1 MENQQINCQQNL
13 PNSTGVLV
21 MGILSIVFC
30 FCYGVIGIVLG
41 IIAIVLANKANK
53 LYLENP
59 NTYSESSYKNMKAGK
74 ICGIV
79 GLCLSGLYIIF
90 IIIYIAFFATVLTAL
105 PWAEM
110 MNQY

>member
-1 MENQQINCQQNL
+1 MENQQLNSQQVL

-21 MGILSIVFC
+21 LGILSIVFC
-30 FCYGVIGIVLG
+30 FCYGLIGLVLG

-53 LYLENP
+53 LYLENSQ
-59 NTYSESSYKNMKAGK
+59 NYSESSYKNMKAGK
-74 ICGIV
+74 VCAIIGV
-79 GLCLSGLYIIF
+79 CLSSLYLVV
-90 IIIYIAFFATVLTAL
+90 IIIYIAIVGAALTAM

>member
-1 MENQQINCQQNL
+1 MENQQINTQQNL

-30 FCYGVIGIVLG
+30 FCYGIIGIVLG

-53 LYLENP
+53 LYLGNP

-74 ICGIV
+74 TCGII
-79 GLCLSGLYIIF
+79 GLCLSSLYLII
-90 IIIYIAFFATVLTAL
+90 IIIYISIVGAALTAL

>member
-1 MENQQINCQQNL
+1 MENQQLNSQQVL

-21 MGILSIVFC
+21 LGILSIVFC
-30 FCYGVIGIVLG
+30 FCYGLIGLTLG
-41 IIAIVLANKANK
+41 IIALVMANKANK

-59 NTYSESSYKNMKAGK
+59 HTYSESSFKNMKAGK
-74 ICGIV
+74 VCAIIGV
-79 GLCLSGLYIIF
+79 CLSSLYLVV
-90 IIIYIAFFATVLTAL
+90 IIIYIAIVGAALTAM